1 MRFDEAD
8 GFLYLSDSLGYTP
21 FSEENFSIFKSAQT
35 ILTPSLT
42 YSNSNRNTKHKLL
55 GRYLQTNFNPD
66 GSQVLNNYI
75 ALYSEYLF
83 QKFYLNGTWTS
94 GTNLNYYVG
103 LSDFFDLDQKGI
115 NYALFTQYDHTKDRL
130 DLV

>member
-35 ILTPSLT
+35 ILSPSLT

-83 QKFYLNGTWTS
+83 QKFY
-94 GTNLNYYVG
+94 
-103 LSDFFDLDQKGI
+103 
-115 NYALFTQYDHTKDRL
+115 H
-130 DLV
+130 